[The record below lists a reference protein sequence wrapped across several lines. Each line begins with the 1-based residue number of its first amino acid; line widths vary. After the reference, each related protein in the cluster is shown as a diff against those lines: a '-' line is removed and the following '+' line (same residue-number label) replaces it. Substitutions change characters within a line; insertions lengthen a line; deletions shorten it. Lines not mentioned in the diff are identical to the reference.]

1 MNNGYNN
8 GFNNQPY
15 DRTNQPQSIL
25 TIDLISGEPA
35 VYSFYVA
42 PGVTAFLI
50 DFNAKKFYIKAVDFR
65 GVPQTIRTFAF
76 DEIIQQPQS
85 VIPDQNQGSNI
96 QAQIDELK
104 AIILSMN
111 QSQPTNNPPQNNQKK
126 GGNNR

>member
-1 MNNGYNN
+1 MNNGYP
-8 GFNNQPY
+8 NQPF
-15 DRTNQPQSIL
+15 DRSNQPQSIL

-85 VIPDQNQGSNI
+85 VIPEANQNSNL

-104 AIILSMN
+104 SLILSMN
-111 QSQPTNNPPQNNQKK
+111 QPQSQANPPQPKNQK

>member
-1 MNNGYNN
+1 MNNGYP
-8 GFNNQPY
+8 NQPF
-15 DRTNQPQSIL
+15 DRSNQPQSIL

-85 VIPDQNQGSNI
+85 VIPEANQNSNL

-104 AIILSMN
+104 SLILSMN
-111 QSQPTNNPPQNNQKK
+111 QPQPQANPPQPKNQK